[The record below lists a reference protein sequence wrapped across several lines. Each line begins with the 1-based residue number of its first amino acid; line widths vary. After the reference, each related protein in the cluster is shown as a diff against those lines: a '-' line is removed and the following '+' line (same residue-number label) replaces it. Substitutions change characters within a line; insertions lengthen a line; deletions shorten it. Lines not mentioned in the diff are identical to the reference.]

1 MKKFPIGIQTF
12 RDLIQGEYLY
22 IDKTE
27 QLYNLMMDGGKYYFI
42 SRPRRFGKSLM
53 ISTLNEIFSGNK
65 DLFEGLWIHDRIDWP
80 PYPVIHLDFTL
91 LNYQTSERLEES
103 LGRLLDDI
111 AASYGIQLDQ
121 DRYYNEK
128 FKQLIDKLASAH
140 NGKVV
145 VLVDEY
151 DKPII
156 DKIEIE
162 HQAMVHR
169 DILNGFYAIIK
180 AMDRYIHFALITG
193 VSKFSR
199 VSVFSGLNNLR
210 DITLSEDFS
219 SIMGYTQE
227 ELTHYFHPH
236 IDTLA
241 KKLHLQEKELYA
253 NIKTW
258 YNGYSWD
265 GKNFLYNPHSILNL
279 FKEQKFDNY
288 WFTSATPTF
297 LVKLIRATQFPFESF
312 DRYETDHSV
321 FESFDVDRINIASLL
336 FQSGYLTIK
345 EILPVSVTS
354 RMYYFSYPNAEVK
367 ESFIK
372 HLLSQFSGKLP
383 NEVGSL
389 AFQINRHI
397 QAGDIEGFVN
407 IVKSLFAS
415 IPYNIFETAN
425 ESYYHSLMYLILTLA
440 GINIQAEVQT
450 NIGRTDAIIETNDT
464 IYIVEFK
471 IGTAQAALNQ
481 IEEKKYFEK
490 HLSSPKTIK
499 LLGIGFDPTLR
510 NIGDHK
516 LKAHPNT

>member
-1 MKKFPIGIQTF
+1 
-12 RDLIQGEYLY
+12 
-22 IDKTE
+22 
-27 QLYNLMMDGGKYYFI
+27 
-42 SRPRRFGKSLM
+42 M
-53 ISTLNEIFSGNK
+53 ISTLSEIFSGNK
-65 DLFEGLWIHDRIDWP
+65 NLFKGLWIYPHIDWT

-91 LNYQTSERLEES
+91 LNYQTSERLEQS

-111 AASYGIQLDQ
+111 AESYDIQLDS
-121 DRYYNEK
+121 DRYCNEK
-128 FKQLIDKLASAH
+128 FKQLIAKLASAH

-156 DKIEIE
+156 DKIETQ

-169 DILNGFYAIIK
+169 DILNDFYAVIK
-180 AMDRYIHFALITG
+180 AMDRYLHFALITG

-219 SIMGYTQE
+219 TLMGYTQE
-227 ELTHYFHPH
+227 DLTHYFQSH
-236 IDTLA
+236 IQSL
-241 KKLHLQEKELYA
+241 KKELQLQEEELLA
-253 NIKTW
+253 NIQTW

-265 GKNFLYNPHSILNL
+265 AKKFLYNPHSILNL
-279 FKEQKFDNY
+279 FKERRFDNY

-297 LVKLIRATQFPFESF
+297 LVKHIRATHFPFESF
-312 DRYETDHSV
+312 DRYEADHSI

-345 EILPVSVTS
+345 EILPISVTS
-354 RMYYFSYPNAEVK
+354 RMYYFSYPNKEVK

-383 NEVGSL
+383 NEIGSV
-389 AFQINRHI
+389 AFQINRNI
-397 QAGDIEGFVN
+397 QSGEIDAFID

-415 IPYNIFETAN
+415 IPYNIFETEK
-425 ESYYHSLMYLILTLA
+425 ESYYHSLIYLILTLA

-450 NIGRTDAIIETNDT
+450 NIGRTDAVIETDDT
-464 IYIVEFK
+464 IYIIEFK
-471 IGTAQAALNQ
+471 IGSADSALKQ
-481 IEEKKYFEK
+481 IKEKKYFEK
-490 HLSSPKTIK
+490 YLQSTKTIK
-499 LLGIGFDPTLR
+499 LLGIGFDTANR
-510 NIGDHK
+510 NIGNHI
-516 LKAHPNT
+516 LEPLP